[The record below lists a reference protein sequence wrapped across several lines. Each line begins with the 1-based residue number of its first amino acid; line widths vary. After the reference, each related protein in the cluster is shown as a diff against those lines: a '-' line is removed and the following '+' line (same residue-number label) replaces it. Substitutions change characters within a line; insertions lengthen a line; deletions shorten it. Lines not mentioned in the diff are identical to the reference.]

1 MLATYVNYIVI
12 VKSITKC
19 IIKRWSNKKVK
30 LRQQKIPIISVEI
43 VKRIDEREMLKNN
56 KERKEQGEQKL

>member
-19 IIKRWSNKKVK
+19 VIKRWSNNKVK
-30 LRQQKIPIISVEI
+30 LRQQKIPIISVER
-43 VKRIDEREMLKNN
+43 VKRIDEKEMLKNN
-56 KERKEQGEQKL
+56 KERKEQGEQNL

>member
-19 IIKRWSNKKVK
+19 IIKRWSNNKVK